1 VAELQAAEMKKQ
13 QQQAQQQQAQ
23 QAHQQYYQQ
32 QQQQQQAQQQ
42 QQQAHYQQQQQ
53 QFYNQNQ
60 HQGYPQQGFR
70 QQPQPHPAQQQFY
83 NQNAPPP
90 GNYPQQGF
98 QGHAPHQQQRPP
110 PPQPQQPQPQQQQQ
124 PQPPSKYMEDKGDE
138 AQSAATLKIKRNIL
152 IHWALQP
159 PNLNTL
165 RPIDQLITTIH
176 TAMPPAYGVP
186 THDYFSKF
194 TPITRH
200 EITTTDGMGNHADE
214 TKLKKAVRKVRV
226 FLHPDK
232 LPRDLSADQ
241 SFMAR
246 MLWDITSDS
255 WEEFLKHKDELD
267 WIRS

>member
-1 VAELQAAEMKKQ
+1 ME
-13 QQQAQQQQAQ
+13 
-23 QAHQQYYQQ
+23 
-32 QQQQQQAQQQ
+32 
-42 QQQAHYQQQQQ
+42 
-53 QFYNQNQ
+53 
-60 HQGYPQQGFR
+60 
-70 QQPQPHPAQQQFY
+70 
-83 NQNAPPP
+83 
-90 GNYPQQGF
+90 
-98 QGHAPHQQQRPP
+98 
-110 PPQPQQPQPQQQQQ
+110 
-124 PQPPSKYMEDKGDE
+124 SKDDE
-138 AQSAATLKIKRNIL
+138 AQSASTLKIKRNIL

-159 PNLNTL
+159 PNLNVL

-176 TAMPPAYGVP
+176 TALPGAYGVP

-194 TPITRH
+194 TPISRH
-200 EITTTDGMGNHADE
+200 EISNPSMGNHPDE

-267 WIRS
+267 WIRG

>member
-1 VAELQAAEMKKQ
+1 
-13 QQQAQQQQAQ
+13 
-23 QAHQQYYQQ
+23 
-32 QQQQQQAQQQ
+32 
-42 QQQAHYQQQQQ
+42 
-53 QFYNQNQ
+53 
-60 HQGYPQQGFR
+60 
-70 QQPQPHPAQQQFY
+70 
-83 NQNAPPP
+83 
-90 GNYPQQGF
+90 
-98 QGHAPHQQQRPP
+98 
-110 PPQPQQPQPQQQQQ
+110 
-124 PQPPSKYMEDKGDE
+124 
-138 AQSAATLKIKRNIL
+138 
-152 IHWALQP
+152 
-159 PNLNTL
+159 
-165 RPIDQLITTIH
+165 
-176 TAMPPAYGVP
+176 MPPAYGVP

-200 EITTTDGMGNHADE
+200 EILSTDGMGNHPDE